1 MTGPESGKP
10 TAITSYSDGSE
21 APEMPAAKKKD
32 VVDVLA
38 DQHEQIKTL
47 FDKVKTARGAQK
59 RHWFDELV
67 RLLTVHEAAEEEVLH
82 PVARMHVTHGEEVV
96 RGRLHEEHEAK
107 RRLAELCD
115 LGVDHSDFDRKL
127 TGLATM
133 VIEHADSE
141 EQDEFTSLRENLS
154 QERLYR
160 MAGAVRAA
168 ERTAPT
174 RPHPAAGESAAAQL
188 LLGTP
193 VGVIDR
199 MRDTIRHWREPSLR

>member
-1 MTGPESGKP
+1 
-10 TAITSYSDGSE
+10 
-21 APEMPAAKKKD
+21 MPAARKKD

-47 FDKVKTARGAQK
+47 FDKVKTAKGAQK
-59 RHWFDELV
+59 RHEFDELV
-67 RLLTVHEAAEEEVLH
+67 RLLAVHEAAEEEILH
-82 PVARMHVTHGEEVV
+82 PVARMHVTRGEDVV

-107 RRLAELCD
+107 QGLAELCD
-115 LGVDHSDFDRKL
+115 LGVDHPDFNRKL
-127 TGLATM
+127 TDLAIVFTR
-133 VIEHADSE
+133 HSDGE
-141 EQDEFTSLRENLS
+141 EQDEFVALRENLPK
-154 QERLYR
+154 QRLYR

-188 LLGTP
+188 LLTP

-199 MRDTIRHWREPSLR
+199 MRDTIRHWREPSMR